1 MKEYKLDDSKT
12 IPYEFERIVGCSEL
26 ALLKTIELQGA
37 YRIGF
42 SQTLHG
48 DRISPRVELMRGA
61 GMGFHYDPINKAF
74 VIDGLGLRCDEYG
87 VSWFTDRD
95 SAAAVVKKLLSA
107 YPKEA
112 DETVLDADGISSK
125 GWLPSGMS
133 LRDALNDNYLK
144 THIYCFKTSWASFP
158 VRHSAVVMFPRID
171 RKPVYLKITIGKETY
186 EGEFFLTETDLLKGE
201 NGFAKCGVGFGGV
214 PYKPTL
220 PSELVD
226 SIISGEHMHDV
237 GYADFLK
244 ADPKVPSVDDPFVVV
259 SVDRQAKS
267 VVVDIK
273 EVLTALDVR
282 PSDPTF

>member
-1 MKEYKLDDSKT
+1 
-12 IPYEFERIVGCSEL
+12 
-26 ALLKTIELQGA
+26 
-37 YRIGF
+37 
-42 SQTLHG
+42 
-48 DRISPRVELMRGA
+48 
-61 GMGFHYDPINKAF
+61 
-74 VIDGLGLRCDEYG
+74 
-87 VSWFTDRD
+87 
-95 SAAAVVKKLLSA
+95 
-107 YPKEA
+107 
-112 DETVLDADGISSK
+112 
-125 GWLPSGMS
+125 
-133 LRDALNDNYLK
+133 
-144 THIYCFKTSWASFP
+144 
-158 VRHSAVVMFPRID
+158 
-171 RKPVYLKITIGKETY
+171 
-186 EGEFFLTETDLLKGE
+186 
-201 NGFAKCGVGFGGV
+201 V